1 MVQQILH
8 GQLWRI
14 CVRCIRG
21 RDLLWDRE
29 TASYIDRIKNLHVSK
44 NFLLLPVLKPI
55 QANTARELLNFIFSV
70 SDLLHA
76 HAQYLALIIWFLYP
90 LIIPDSRWGAASA
103 WGRGVPEL
111 PRGAGASMVTRHPPP
126 GAAGAQWTWGP
137 GRTQPP
143 PGHPEH
149 PCQTWD
155 QVDMHCS

>member
-90 LIIPDSRWGAASA
+90 PINPWFKVRGCIRLGSGGARAPQGGGGLNGHKTSATRGSRSSVDMGARAHSA
-103 WGRGVPEL
+103 
-111 PRGAGASMVTRHPPP
+111 ATRSSR
-126 GAAGAQWTWGP
+126 TSLSNMGP
-137 GRTQPP
+137 GRYAL
-143 PGHPEH
+143 
-149 PCQTWD
+149 
-155 QVDMHCS
+155 

>member
-21 RDLLWDRE
+21 RDLLGDRE
-29 TASYIDRIKNLHVSK
+29 TASYIDRMKNLHVSK
-44 NFLLLPVLKPI
+44 SW
-55 QANTARELLNFIFSV
+55 ELLNFILSV

-76 HAQYLALIIWFLYP
+76 HAQYLTLIIWFLYP

-103 WGRGVPEL
+103 WGRGAPEL

-126 GAAGAQWTWGP
+126 GGVGAQWTWGP

-149 PCQTWD
+149 PCQTWG
-155 QVDMHCS
+155 QVCTLDNLAENDYHIVAP